1 MNTFFPKDNDRKHTS
16 NQQNSGWRKRGFLK
30 MWWWHLPHLQTLIPL
45 KIFGRPWK
53 YIWEVWWSQRKKM
66 TLWKESMP
74 FGRLWRKCAKYIDHV
89 HRVIPDVILNY
100 GGPTQ
105 FWKTGLDEEP
115 RLCKW
120 SIPLTRLT
128 LCQNQIW

>member
-1 MNTFFPKDNDRKHTS
+1 MTGSTRA
-16 NQQNSGWRKRGFLK
+16 NQQNPGWRKRGFLK
-30 MWWWHLPHLQTLIPL
+30 MWWWHLPQLQTLIPL

-53 YIWEVWWSQRKKM
+53 HIWEVWWSQRKKDDLVKGIHAFWK
-66 TLWKESMP
+66 TLTAE
-74 FGRLWRKCAKYIDHV
+74 KCAKYIDHV
-89 HRVIPDVILNY
+89 HRVIPDGILNY

-115 RLCKW
+115 WLCKW